1 VGLFPRIAKGLGVA
15 AAGAALTP
23 EEAQAAGL
31 MTIMRRLRVGPE
43 EARVIK
49 EMAKDVM
56 SQGEFDDKVHAIQAV
71 RKMKTEDPAFLG
83 SGIEKAVYDVDGFAV
98 KEPIKPLQDY
108 ELQPDAIM
116 PAATEAAGFGAPT
129 NVVRTSQNQ
138 YQIQPV
144 MRTLDHEADKLHRS
158 PMFDDLKREYSSEM
172 ATYMNVPV
180 NSAEGRAARANAKR
194 LEEEYGSALK
204 DLYKSQLG
212 VDISEADA
220 IQSLRFKDNNALYSR
235 AKRLE
240 NDINM
245 QRNLSADDVH
255 EGNIAFTESGEPK
268 VIDTGFFDVGERGL
282 TPEMIEN
289 TLRRFSGTK
298 KEKEELRQYMSRFIE
313 NPATIQKAA
322 AAAPVGYA
330 MSGEQPQS
338 ISLGEGFSGVLDA
351 LESGA
356 GATRELISRGLEG
369 ELPSSDKLGEI
380 MRDPNAAVSSKELAA
395 QLGIPDR
402 PYFDPEMPG
411 QGMSMQEMAEQQMS
425 PAPLRAPEMG
435 PTMQDVAALGID
447 VTADPTNLIGAGL
460 ASKSG
465 QIAKA
470 LGRSRRLRRMFGLP
484 TERPAVSA
492 MDEYTKVLGREFDP
506 AKDVIVRDENLF
518 YDTTPPLSDE
528 AAMRR
533 FRRIQQEADD
543 ARKKQKALEAYD
555 PNEPTAILNP
565 EEGDLLKQED
575 LMKKL
580 LGED

>member
-1 VGLFPRIAKGLGVA
+1 MGKAAGLNNIAKLLGVA

-23 EEAQAAGL
+23 EEAQGAGL
-31 MTIMRRLRVGPE
+31 MTIMRRLKVGPE

-56 SQGEFDDKVHAIQAV
+56 SQGEFDDKVRAIQAV

-83 SGIEKAVYDVDGFAV
+83 SGIEKAVYDVDGLAV
-98 KEPIKPLQDY
+98 KEPIRPLQNY

-116 PAATEAAGFGAPT
+116 PAATEASGFGAPT
-129 NVVRTSQNQ
+129 NVIRTSENQ
-138 YQIQPV
+138 YQVQPV
-144 MRTLDHEADKLHRS
+144 MRILDHEADKLHRS
-158 PMFDDLKREYSSEM
+158 PIFDDLKREYSSEM

-180 NSAEGRAARANAKR
+180 NSVEGRAARANAKR
-194 LEEEYGSALK
+194 LEEEFGKRLK
-204 DLYKSQLG
+204 DLYKSELG

-220 IQSLRFKDNNALYSR
+220 IQSLRFRDNNALYSR

-298 KEKEELRQYMSRFIE
+298 KEKEELRQYMSGFLE

-330 MSGEQPQS
+330 MSDQGPQG
-338 ISLGEGFSGVLDA
+338 IDLGEGFSGLMDA
-351 LESGA
+351 LQAGA
-356 GATRELISRGLEG
+356 GATREAISGAMRG
-369 ELPSSDKLGEI
+369 ELPESEKLQQILQDPESAITSEQLAGE
-380 MRDPNAAVSSKELAA
+380 MGV
-395 QLGIPDR
+395 PDR
-402 PYFDPEMPG
+402 PYFDPQVPG
-411 QGMSMQEMAEQQMS
+411 QGMSVSEAQQEAGME
-425 PAPLRAPEMG
+425 PL
-435 PTMQDVAALGID
+435 TMRDAAALGIE

-465 QIAKA
+465 KIAKA
-470 LGRSRRLRRMFGLP
+470 LGRSRRLRRMLGLP

-506 AKDVIVRDENLF
+506 SKDVIVRDENLY
-518 YDTTPPLSDE
+518 YDQTPPLSDE

-533 FRRIQQEADD
+533 FRKIQERADRARAEELAKEEAL
-543 ARKKQKALEAYD
+543 KNYD
-555 PNEPTAILNP
+555 PNEATAVLDP
-565 EEGDLLKQED
+565 DEADLLKQED

-580 LGED
+580 KGKD